1 MTIWQVG
8 DSVPIR
14 HLVRDADGTLTS
26 ATVTPT
32 VVPPS
37 GDAPSVSMTETETG
51 VYDGAIP
58 VAAAGIWSYY
68 FTVSGA
74 VTDVTPVTQFYVSAT
89 TIPTY
94 ASLAQLKDYLGP
106 HLADLTDTSSDEKF
120 QDALE
125 SSTAEINDH
134 CSRRFYADLTAS
146 ARRFHPAA
154 HGGVVLVDDFW
165 DADSLVLETT
175 TDGVNWTTW
184 SASDYELEPLNGVMD
199 GEAGWPYTRIRAVGS
214 RRFTRAARATV
225 RVTAKWGWQF
235 VPAPVHQACLILAA
249 ETAKLADA
257 PFGVGGYGEFGI
269 VKARDNPFAARKL
282 RRYVLDPA
290 KAL

>member
-1 MTIWQVG
+1 MTIYQVG
-8 DSVPIR
+8 DLVPIR
-14 HLVRDADGTLTS
+14 HVVRDADGTLTS

-32 VVPPS
+32 VIAP
-37 GDAPSVSMTETETG
+37 DAGTTSPSMTETETG
-51 VYDGAIP
+51 VYDGGIP
-58 VAAAGIWSYY
+58 ADEAGIWSYF

-74 VTDVTPVTQFYVSAT
+74 VTDVTATQQFFVSAT
-89 TIPTY
+89 SVPTY
-94 ASLAQLKDYLGP
+94 ASLAKLKNYLGVGDVDDP
-106 HLADLTDTSSDEKF
+106 TTDDERF

-125 SSTAEINDH
+125 SATQEINTH

-146 ARRFHPAA
+146 ARVFHPAG

-165 DADSLVLETT
+165 TDDDLVIETT
-175 TDGVNWTTW
+175 SDGITWTTFPL
-184 SASDYELEPLNGVMD
+184 ADVELEPLNGVMD
-199 GEAGWPYTRIRAVGS
+199 GEAGWPYTRIRAVDG
-214 RRFTRAARATV
+214 RRFYRAARATV
-225 RVTAKWGWQF
+225 RVTAKWGWRA

-249 ETAKLADA
+249 ETAKLAEA

-282 RRYVLDPA
+282 QKYVLDPA

>member
-1 MTIWQVG
+1 VTIWQVG

-14 HLVRDADGTLTS
+14 HLVYDEDGVLTS
-26 ATVTPT
+26 ATVVAHVIAPDAGTSNPT
-32 VVPPS
+32 
-37 GDAPSVSMTETETG
+37 MTETATG
-51 VYDGAIP
+51 VNDGQIP
-58 VAAAGIWSYY
+58 VDEAGIWSYW
-68 FTVSGA
+68 FVVSGA
-74 VTDVTPVTQFYVSAT
+74 VTDVTPVQQFFVSAT
-89 TIPTY
+89 TVPTY
-94 ASLAQLKDYLGP
+94 ATLPKLKNYLGIGALDDP
-106 HLADLTDTSSDEKF
+106 TTDDEKL

-125 SSTAEINDH
+125 SATTEINTH

-146 ARRFHPAA
+146 ARLFHPAG

-165 DADSLVLETT
+165 TNDDLVIETT
-175 TDGVNWTTW
+175 SDGVTWTAW

-199 GEAGWPYTRIRAVGS
+199 GESGWPYTRIRAVGS
-214 RRFTRAARATV
+214 RRFYKTARASV
-225 RVTAKWGWQF
+225 RVTAKWGWQM

-249 ETAKLADA
+249 ENAKLSEA

-282 RRYVLDPA
+282 QRYQLDPA

>member
-37 GDAPSVSMTETETG
+37 GDAPSVTMDETETG
-51 VYDGAIP
+51 VFDGAIP
-58 VAAAGIWSYY
+58 VGVAGIWSYY

-74 VTDVTPVTQFYVSAT
+74 VTDVTPVQQFFVSAT
-89 TIPTY
+89 TVPTY
-94 ASLAQLKDYLGP
+94 ATLPKLKNYLG
-106 HLADLTDTSSDEKF
+106 LRDLTDTADDEKL

-125 SSTAEINDH
+125 SATTEINTH

-146 ARRFHPAA
+146 ARRFHPAG

-165 DADSLVLETT
+165 DADSLVVETT
-175 TDGVNWTTW
+175 SDGTTWTTW
-184 SASDYELEPLNGVMD
+184 AATDYELEPLNGVVD
-199 GEAGWPYTRIRAVGS
+199 GEAGWPYTRIRAVGN
-214 RRFTRAARATV
+214 RRFYKTARASV
-225 RVTAKWGWQF
+225 RLTAKWGWQV

-249 ETAKLADA
+249 ENAKLAEA

-282 RRYVLDPA
+282 QRYVLDPA

>member
-1 MTIWQVG
+1 MTIFQVG

-14 HLVRDADGTLTS
+14 HIVRDEDGTLTS
-26 ATVTPT
+26 ATVAAT
-32 VVPPS
+32 VVAP
-37 GDAPSVSMTETETG
+37 DAGTSNPTMTETSTG

-58 VAAAGIWSYY
+58 VDEAGVWSYY

-74 VTDVTPVTQFYVSAT
+74 VTDVTPVQQFYVSAT

-94 ASLAQLKDYLGP
+94 ATLSKLRKYVGLT
-106 HLADLTDTSSDEKF
+106 DLTDTTDDEKF

-125 SSTAEINDH
+125 SASAEINDH
-134 CSRRFYADLTAS
+134 CDRRFWADTTAT
-146 ARRFHPAA
+146 ARLFHPAA

-165 DADSLVLETT
+165 TDDDLLIETT
-175 TDGVNWTTW
+175 TDGVTWT
-184 SASDYELEPLNGVMD
+184 AFALGDVELEPLNGVMH
-199 GEAGWPYTRIRAVGS
+199 GVPGWPYTRIRAVDGARFF
-214 RRFTRAARATV
+214 RRARATV
-225 RVTAKWGWQF
+225 RVTAKWGWRA

-249 ETAKLADA
+249 ENAKLSEA

-282 RRYVLDPA
+282 QRYQLDPA